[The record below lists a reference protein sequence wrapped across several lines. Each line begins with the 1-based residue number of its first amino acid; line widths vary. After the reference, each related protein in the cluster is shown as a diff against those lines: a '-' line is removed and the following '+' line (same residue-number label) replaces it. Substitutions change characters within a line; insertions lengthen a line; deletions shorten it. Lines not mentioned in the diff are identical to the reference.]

1 MKMTAENL
9 NDLTNFLRNLT
20 DIQLAVLRGKI
31 DEEEKIRNEKK
42 IEQYYNRLADLI
54 DEIKEN
60 GFEIYYD
67 NQYRFEVSDL
77 AIEVAEE
84 RA

>member
-1 MKMTAENL
+1 MTTENL
-9 NDLTNFLRNLT
+9 NDLDNFLNNLT
-20 DIQLAVLRGKI
+20 DIQLAVLKGKI
-31 DEEEKIRNEKK
+31 EEEEKNRNETK
-42 IEQYYNRLADLI
+42 IEEYYNKLADLI
-54 DEIKEN
+54 DEIKES

-77 AIEVAEE
+77 AIEVVE

>member
-1 MKMTAENL
+1 MTTEDL
-9 NDLTNFLRNLT
+9 NNFLNNLT
-20 DIQLAVLRGKI
+20 DIQLAVLKGKI
-31 DEEEKIRNEKK
+31 EEEEKNRNEKK
-42 IEQYYNRLADLI
+42 IEEYYNRLADLI

-67 NQYRFEVSDL
+67 NQYRLEVSDL
-77 AIEVAEE
+77 AIEVSE

>member
-1 MKMTAENL
+1 MTTENL
-9 NDLTNFLRNLT
+9 NDLDNFLNNLT
-20 DIQLAVLRGKI
+20 DIQLAVLKGKI
-31 DEEEKIRNEKK
+31 EEEEKNRNETK
-42 IEQYYNRLADLI
+42 IEQYYDRLADLI
-54 DEIKEN
+54 DEINEN